1 MFRTVACAMTGALAL
16 TAAAA
21 VIALGSPVPA
31 AADSIV
37 IGGQPAHVKDSPWV
51 VALSSRSH
59 FGSTRAGQFCGAV
72 MVAPT
77 KALTAAHCLNQEELG
92 TDMSQAS
99 DLRIIAGRDELN
111 GTGGHEIAVKGTWV
125 NPGYDPTTN
134 IGDLAVLTL
143 ADALPQQ
150 SVISMAPAGDQAYEP
165 APGAVVYGWGDTTG
179 RGDFSLS
186 LRSAQVSI
194 LPDSTCERAY
204 PGAGRGSTRP
214 RRCSVRAKRWAGTTR
229 AKETAE
235 GRWSPAGDS
244 SDWSPGGTV
253 AGSRALPAS
262 TRGSPPPSGGWQAV
276 ADRRRSVGMRT
287 GGSPREGEPP
297 VGR

>member
-111 GTGGHEIAVKGTWV
+111 GTGGHEIAVKGTWI

-143 ADALPQQ
+143 AEALPQQ
-150 SVISMAPAGDQAYEP
+150 SLISMAPAGDQAYEP

-204 PGAGRGSTRP
+204 PGGRAGKYKASAML
-214 RRCSVRAKRWAGTTR
+214 CAG
-229 AKETAE
+229 ETLGGHDACQ
-235 GRWSPAGDS
+235 GDS
-244 SDWSPGGTV
+244 GGPLVARGRLVGLVSWGNGCGLPGTPGVYTRISAAIGWM
-253 AGSRALPAS
+253 AGSS
-262 TRGSPPPSGGWQAV
+262 
-276 ADRRRSVGMRT
+276 
-287 GGSPREGEPP
+287 
-297 VGR
+297 